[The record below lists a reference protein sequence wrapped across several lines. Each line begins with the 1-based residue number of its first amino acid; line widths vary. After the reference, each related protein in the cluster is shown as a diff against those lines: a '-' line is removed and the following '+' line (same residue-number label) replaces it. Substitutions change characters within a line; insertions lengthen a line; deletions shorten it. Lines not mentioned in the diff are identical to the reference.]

1 MSISSKTI
9 RRGGT
14 LSRRIGNASQAA
26 VRCVLFLFD
35 ERAISEAAA
44 SEAADVLFL
53 LSCEVGDA
61 IKTAVTERKLDERAE
76 LEESV
81 SRETQANSITS
92 EEDGDGQ
99 TTIPY

>member
-1 MSISSKTI
+1 MSSSSKTI

-26 VRCVLFLFD
+26 VRCVLYLFD

-61 IKTAVTERKLDERAE
+61 IKTAVTERKLDERERAE
-76 LEESV
+76 GDV
-81 SRETQANSITS
+81 SRETLTIPETS
-92 EEDGDGQ
+92 DE